1 MFKTFFLLLHTVK
14 YLKLKQFTYRLYY
27 LFVKVKVKPSTDYT
41 QPNLDINR
49 LDWKGMPFCLQS
61 VFSDETACFLNKRE
75 SISNKVCWNDNT
87 HEKLWLYNLHYMDD
101 LNSTDNEQRIAMQ
114 KDHVLRW
121 IAENPAP
128 LGNGW
133 EPYTLSLRLVN
144 LVKWCWRNQIE
155 DKEIIASIAQQADA
169 LSQKLEYHILANHLF
184 ANAKALVF
192 VGCFFKGQLGERH
205 LSLGLKI
212 LDEEIDEQFLEDGG
226 HFELSP
232 MYHSVMLWDMLELI
246 ELSNL
251 HPTIV
256 EYRNPWSK
264 VADSGLSWLQTMC
277 HPDGQISF
285 FNDATMGIA
294 ASPKKVFEY
303 ALKNGLDMPSS
314 LSNVTQLVNSGFTCV
329 SKKQLCLIFNHAEIG
344 PSYQPGHAHADSL
357 SFELSIDGHR
367 VFVNSGTSCYGLS
380 SQRNSERQTKAHN
393 TVVVND
399 DNSSEIWGGFR
410 VARRAKIYDVICKNN
425 DKEVTISA
433 LHNGYSRLIKGLL
446 HKREITASDNA
457 VVIND
462 SINVPDQNATA
473 YYYLHPDIQ
482 VNRISS
488 KKIELITPSGIKIVV
503 ISSNMIDVKQAQW
516 HPSFGLNSITNV
528 LSVNFELSQEFI
540 LEWSACEK

>member
-1 MFKTFFLLLHTVK
+1 MFKTFFLLFHTVK
-14 YLKLKQFTYRLYY
+14 YLKLKQFAYRFYY
-27 LFVKVKVKPSTDYT
+27 LFVKVKVKPLTYYT
-41 QPNLDINR
+41 QTNLDINR

-61 VFSDETACFLNKRE
+61 VFSDETACFLNKKE
-75 SISNKVCWNDNT
+75 SISNKICWNDNN

-101 LNSTDNEQRIAMQ
+101 LNSADSEQRIVLQ
-114 KDHVLRW
+114 KAHVLRW

-155 DKEIIASIAQQADA
+155 DREIIASIAQQADA

-205 LSLGLKI
+205 FSLGLKI
-212 LDEEIDEQFLEDGG
+212 LTKEVDEQFLEDGG

-246 ELSNL
+246 ELCNL
-251 HPTIV
+251 
-256 EYRNPWSK
+256 NPNLVQYKKPCSR
-264 VADSGLSWLQTMC
+264 VVNNGLNWLQTMC

-294 ASPKKVFEY
+294 ASPKNIFDY
-303 ALKNGLDMPSS
+303 ALKNGLDMPLS
-314 LSNVTQLVNSGFTCV
+314 LSNVTQLLNTGFTCI
-329 SKKQLCLIFNHAEIG
+329 SQKQLYLIFNHAKIG

-357 SFELSIDGHR
+357 SFELSVDGHR

-410 VARRAKIYDVICKNN
+410 VARRAKICDVICESN
-425 DKEVTISA
+425 DDGVTISA
-433 LHNGYSRLIKGLL
+433 VHDGYSRLVKGLL
-446 HKREITASDNA
+446 HKRKITASEKA
-457 VVIND
+457 VIICD

-482 VNRISS
+482 VNSISS
-488 KKIELITPSGIKIVV
+488 TKIELITPSGIKIVV
-503 ISSNMIDVKQAQW
+503 TSSNIIDVNQAQW
-516 HPSFGLNSITNV
+516 HPGFGLSSLTNV
-528 LSVNFELSQEFI
+528 LSVNFELSQELV
-540 LEWSACEK
+540 LEWSDCEK